1 MEQIIVK
8 HIDGSSTLLISRG
21 RASSVTKAEQRVA
34 LLGDDLVNITLESAT
49 PIMFAVGD
57 KLVAFGRTYK
67 LNLLPTIK
75 KTGQR
80 KFSYELTFEGPQY
93 DLLDVTFLLPDDT
106 TGDSFTG
113 TLKELAS
120 LIITNALRVFPGKWK
135 LGDCPEDTD
144 YKTLSY
150 VGENCLNVAQNVCK
164 EYGIEFEIEPDGET
178 YTLHF
183 RKAGTDFPYT
193 FRYGKTGGLYELTRK
208 KIDSKN
214 VITRLYVYGGSSNLG
229 SNYRYSKLCLPGK
242 NKNYSYLENKEAI
255 EKYGLR
261 ESVQNYEE
269 IFPNRYGEVTAKGS
283 KYYAFVDSSMNFD
296 LNEKDSA
303 GNTKWLIADVA
314 AKVKFTTGNLAGY
327 EFEIHKYDHATK
339 TIEVVPFTDETGMKF
354 PSETSAAFQ
363 FAEGDKYFF
372 TDINLPDTYKT
383 EAENKLSE
391 EGAKTLEDV
400 CQPKAE
406 YSLSID
412 QNFIKQFAG
421 ELTVVNLFVAGDYIT
436 VEDEDLG
443 INKAV
448 RITEFTRDLLQ
459 PYSYSITLGDAVTQS
474 TYTRVVGDLE
484 DIKDIIKENN
494 LADPSN
500 ARRNWRAS
508 QEVLAMVFDP
518 EGDYYSSKIK
528 PLSIETSMLAVG
540 AKSMQFVLRNVVFQ
554 PNYEGNPNYIKI
566 SGGTLVHYTIAE
578 TIKSWTL
585 AAVSYSNL
593 VSGTAYYIYA
603 KCQKAGNTGSIILTT
618 EQKTVDSDPMDYYF
632 LVGVL
637 NSVETDDGGKNPAR
651 LVSLTYGSSTV
662 SGRFIK
668 TGRIESSGGGK
679 AYFDLDKGEIGGNIK
694 FVSSDGS
701 MKNVADLD
709 DISQEAKDYID
720 NTLPGVL
727 EGFEKDMK
735 GLTNQIDGKIESW
748 FQTSD
753 PATAWNTTALKKA
766 HVGDMWYNSNA
777 KKLKRYS
784 SSYTWAN
791 IDDQDAI
798 NAYTAASKAQDTA
811 DGKRRVFVSTPKPPY
826 DIGDLWLTG
835 GKNDGVLKRCAT
847 ARSSGSYVA
856 NDWVEA
862 VYYDNTK
869 TTIDGGIVTSGTVQ
883 LAGTNGSILAGI
895 TGEGT
900 ASSSVRIWAGA
911 SKDNRANAPFRVL
924 QDGSFVATKAVI
936 TGEAN
941 INKGTIGGFEIAS
954 GRIGVAESSSM
965 GGSNQGLS
973 ILSSFIKYSKTG
985 IWTGFGTNVMPA
997 SSGMLG
1003 LCRLEYDGSSYNSGI
1018 GLYIKFRPV
1027 NNSTWYTQRAIQ
1039 IDGNS
1044 YLKGG
1049 FCLFEDVYRGQAYS
1063 DIIES
1068 YIGIAHSYVFS
1079 YIGASYL
1086 AVRLPT
1092 ASQIQ
1097 AAAGTSQVTFL
1108 LQIQV
1113 GYLGNGNKIRVQ
1125 GQSGCYLCDNNCN
1138 HPNGG
1143 YGSVDMAQG
1152 DSLLLRYNNG
1162 DYYIV
1167 QYRT

>member
-113 TLKELAS
+113 TLKEFAS

-383 EAENKLSE
+383 EAENELSE

-459 PYSYSITLGDAVTQS
+459 PYNYSITLGDAVTQS

-618 EQKTVDSDPMDYYF
+618 EQKTVDADPMDYYF

-637 NSVETDDGGKNPAR
+637 NSVETDDGGKNQAR

-701 MKNVADLD
+701 MKDVSDLETIINKLGKDNKIFTSQPVPPYKKGDVWINGEDVKKSNVTRD
-709 DISQEAKDYID
+709 S
-720 NTLPGVL
+720 
-727 EGFEKDMK
+727 
-735 GLTNQIDGKIESW
+735 
-748 FQTSD
+748 
-753 PATAWNTTALKKA
+753 
-766 HVGDMWYNSNA
+766 GD
-777 KKLKRYS
+777 
-784 SSYTWAN
+784 
-791 IDDQDAI
+791 
-798 NAYTAASKAQDTA
+798 
-811 DGKRRVFVSTPKPPY
+811 FVS
-826 DIGDLWLTG
+826 
-835 GKNDGVLKRCAT
+835 
-847 ARSSGSYVA
+847 S
-856 NDWVEA
+856 DWVKY
-862 VYYDNTK
+862 VIYDNTK
-869 TTIDGGIVTSGTVQ
+869 TAIDGGIVTSGTVQ

-911 SKDNRANAPFRVL
+911 SKDNRDNAPFRVL

-941 INKGTIGGFEIAS
+941 INKGTIGGFEITS

-985 IWTGFGTNVMPA
+985 IWTGFGTNVMPT
-997 SSGMLG
+997 SSAMLG
-1003 LCRLEYDGSSYNSGI
+1003 LCRLEYEGSSYNSGI

-1027 NNSTWYTQRAIQ
+1027 NNSAWYKQRAIQ

-1086 AVRLPT
+1086 DVRLPT

-1108 LQIQV
+1108 LQIQI
-1113 GYLGNGNKIRVQ
+1113 GYLGNGNKIKLQ

-1138 HPNGG
+1138 HPNGS
-1143 YGSVDMAQG
+1143 YGSVDMSQG
-1152 DSLLLRYNNG
+1152 NSLLLRYNNG
-1162 DYYIV
+1162 DYYMV

>member
-80 KFSYELTFEGPQY
+80 KFAYELTFEGPQY

-113 TLKELAS
+113 TLKEFAS

-383 EAENKLSE
+383 EAENELSE

-448 RITEFTRDLLQ
+448 RVTEFTRDLLQ

-566 SGGTLVHYTIAE
+566 SDGTLVHYTIAE

-618 EQKTVDSDPMDYYF
+618 EQKTVDADPMDYYF

-701 MKNVADLD
+701 MKDVSDLETIINKLGKDNKIFTSQPVPPYKKGDVWINGEDVKKSNVTRDSGA
-709 DISQEAKDYID
+709 
-720 NTLPGVL
+720 
-727 EGFEKDMK
+727 
-735 GLTNQIDGKIESW
+735 
-748 FQTSD
+748 
-753 PATAWNTTALKKA
+753 
-766 HVGDMWYNSNA
+766 
-777 KKLKRYS
+777 
-784 SSYTWAN
+784 
-791 IDDQDAI
+791 
-798 NAYTAASKAQDTA
+798 
-811 DGKRRVFVSTPKPPY
+811 FVS
-826 DIGDLWLTG
+826 
-835 GKNDGVLKRCAT
+835 
-847 ARSSGSYVA
+847 S
-856 NDWVEA
+856 DWVKY
-862 VYYDNTK
+862 VIYDNTK
-869 TTIDGGIVTSGTVQ
+869 TAIDGGIVTSGTVQ

-997 SSGMLG
+997 SSAMLG
-1003 LCRLEYDGSSYNSGI
+1003 LCRLEYEGSSYNSGI

-1027 NNSTWYTQRAIQ
+1027 NNNTWYTQRAIQ

-1108 LQIQV
+1108 LQIQI
-1113 GYLGNGNKIRVQ
+1113 GYLGNGNKIKLQ

-1138 HPNGG
+1138 HPNGS

>member
-113 TLKELAS
+113 TLKEFAS

-383 EAENKLSE
+383 EAENELSE

-618 EQKTVDSDPMDYYF
+618 EQKTVDADPMDYYF

-701 MKNVADLD
+701 MKDVSNLETIINKLGKDNKIFTSQPVPPYKKGDVWINGEDVKKSNVTRD
-709 DISQEAKDYID
+709 S
-720 NTLPGVL
+720 
-727 EGFEKDMK
+727 
-735 GLTNQIDGKIESW
+735 
-748 FQTSD
+748 
-753 PATAWNTTALKKA
+753 
-766 HVGDMWYNSNA
+766 GD
-777 KKLKRYS
+777 
-784 SSYTWAN
+784 
-791 IDDQDAI
+791 
-798 NAYTAASKAQDTA
+798 
-811 DGKRRVFVSTPKPPY
+811 FVS
-826 DIGDLWLTG
+826 
-835 GKNDGVLKRCAT
+835 
-847 ARSSGSYVA
+847 S
-856 NDWVEA
+856 DWVKY
-862 VYYDNTK
+862 VIYDNTK
-869 TTIDGGIVTSGTVQ
+869 TAIDGGIVTSGTVQ

-997 SSGMLG
+997 SSAMLG
-1003 LCRLEYDGSSYNSGI
+1003 LCRLEYEGSSYNSGI

-1108 LQIQV
+1108 LQIQI
-1113 GYLGNGNKIRVQ
+1113 GYLGNGNKIKLQ

-1138 HPNGG
+1138 HPNGS

-1167 QYRT
+1167 NYGT